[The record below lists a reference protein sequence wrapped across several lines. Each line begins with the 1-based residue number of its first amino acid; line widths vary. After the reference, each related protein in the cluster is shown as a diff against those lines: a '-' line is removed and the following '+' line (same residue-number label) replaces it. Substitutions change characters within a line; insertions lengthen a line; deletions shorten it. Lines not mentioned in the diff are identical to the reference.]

1 MSKKKKKKKKKKKS
15 TFFKHADET
24 VIYVFHSC
32 LKSVNHLRI
41 SKWNGVSIINAE
53 VKVLEE
59 GDFCF

>member
-1 MSKKKKKKKKKKKS
+1 MKLCQKKKKKKKS
-15 TFFKHADET
+15 NFSKKPFIS